1 MAQEKLNRN
10 NIVAVCKS
18 ECSKYGLSSNYSS
31 MLVSGSRSL
40 VKFMQEKQIVV
51 YSPNVGSAFREYVHT
66 IKTKKYA
73 DEICRSVDL
82 LNSYI
87 QSETFVFQ
95 KPRLARTFPGEFGP
109 LVKKYIRFLRDE
121 MHCQPTTLNT
131 YEYILNKFCVKADV
145 SEVTVKSI
153 KLEDLLDFFSSVQ
166 NMKREVVRC
175 VKGFMRYLKEFKIV
189 EQDLCL
195 DYIRPCKYSKEKLP
209 SYYSKEEILQFE
221 NQIDRLSI
229 VGKRDYAMFLL
240 ASRLGLRSSDIRLLQ
255 FSDIDWDK
263 NEIRIIQKKTKKS
276 VILPL
281 LEDVGTAIID
291 YVMNARPD
299 TKDKSIFVSFRAPY
313 HVITAATFSGMVAKY
328 IHRSDIDW
336 GGKHHGSH
344 SLRHSLATNLL
355 GGNVSLPV
363 ISSILGHSSTNTTKS
378 YLAIDVQSLMYCS
391 HEVPDVDVDFYEQ
404 EGGDFYV

>member
-1 MAQEKLNRN
+1 
-10 NIVAVCKS
+10 
-18 ECSKYGLSSNYSS
+18 
-31 MLVSGSRSL
+31 
-40 VKFMQEKQIVV
+40 
-51 YSPNVGSAFREYVHT
+51 
-66 IKTKKYA
+66 
-73 DEICRSVDL
+73 
-82 LNSYI
+82 
-87 QSETFVFQ
+87 
-95 KPRLARTFPGEFGP
+95 
-109 LVKKYIRFLRDE
+109 
-121 MHCQPTTLNT
+121 
-131 YEYILNKFCVKADV
+131 
-145 SEVTVKSI
+145 
-153 KLEDLLDFFSSVQ
+153 
-166 NMKREVVRC
+166 MKREVVRC

-263 NEIRIIQKKTKKS
+263 NEIRIIQKKTKKP

>member
-1 MAQEKLNRN
+1 MAQEKLNRK

-18 ECSKYGLSSNYSS
+18 ECSKYGLSSHYSS
-31 MLVSGSRSL
+31 MLISGSRSL
-40 VKFMQEKQIVV
+40 AKYMQEKQVEV
-51 YSPNVGSAFREYVHT
+51 YSPDVGSAFREFVHT
-66 IKTKKYA
+66 TKTKKYA

-82 LNSYI
+82 FNSYI

-95 KPRLARTFPGEFGP
+95 KPKLARTFLSEFGP
-109 LVKKYIRFLRDE
+109 LVKKYISFLRDE

-131 YEYILNKFCVKADV
+131 YEYILNMFCIKADV
-145 SEVTVKSI
+145 SEITIKSI
-153 KLEDLLDFFSSVQ
+153 KLEDLLDFFSSLQ
-166 NMKREVVRC
+166 NMKRDVVQC
-175 VKGFMRYLKEFKIV
+175 VKGFMRYLQELKIV

-195 DYIRPCKYSKEKLP
+195 DSIRPYKYSEEKLP
-209 SYYSKEEILQFE
+209 SYYTKEEILQIE
-221 NQIDRLSI
+221 KQIDRSSI

-240 ASRLGLRSSDIRLLQ
+240 ASRLGLRSSDIRLFK

-263 NEIRIIQKKTKKS
+263 NEIRIIQKKTKKP

-299 TKDKSIFVSFRAPY
+299 TKDKSVFVSFRAPY
-313 HVITAATFSGMVAKY
+313 HVITAATFSCMVAKY
-328 IHRSDIDW
+328 IHRSGIDC

-344 SLRHSLATNLL
+344 ALRHSLATNLL

-378 YLAIDVQSLMYCS
+378 YLAIDIQSLMYCS